1 MAASLWG
8 RDGGSVVG
16 ACCWPRRPLALT
28 ARASLAGDANA
39 KDEGVAT
46 MCVGVTLQS
55 KTGVAT
61 EGVMVTQ
68 WPSEVKERFDGSNK
82 YMKALLECSP
92 YPLCLFNFNG
102 QLITCNP
109 AAKAVF
115 GDTIWLQS
123 DIFGMSERERRGLQE
138 RNETG
143 LLRERSGLEPAEHTE
158 RCSAYEA
165 MMEELVEDGSSY
177 QTDLLIRR
185 QSTTAGPEEFW

>member
-1 MAASLWG
+1 
-8 RDGGSVVG
+8 
-16 ACCWPRRPLALT
+16 
-28 ARASLAGDANA
+28 
-39 KDEGVAT
+39 

-185 QSTTAGPEEFW
+185 QSTTAGPDEFW

>member
-1 MAASLWG
+1 M
-8 RDGGSVVG
+8 
-16 ACCWPRRPLALT
+16 
-28 ARASLAGDANA
+28 
-39 KDEGVAT
+39 
-46 MCVGVTLQS
+46 M
-55 KTGVAT
+55 
-61 EGVMVTQ
+61 TQ

-123 DIFGMSERERRGLQE
+123 DIFGMSERERRGLQA
-138 RNETG
+138 RNSTG
-143 LLRERSGLEPAEHTE
+143 LQRERSGLEPAEHTE

-185 QSTTAGPEEFW
+185 QSTTTGPEEFWYTTCSGALPRLPSTRASALPRLAAKAQCLVLVVLTRLCAGTAASSRSATRTPLPASP